1 MFDARCKV
9 LLVVFLL
16 TAVPARAQLSANP
29 WVDPNSEENIASV
42 YQKNKNTNRP
52 EAYFGDNTV
61 LEERPVYANIPK
73 ESDKEDSGLTDKMK
87 NLFSKKKSEE
97 ANPTP
102 TQNLKRRVIHGGKKI
117 SNQKQ
122 AVSGGESGIPDLG
135 FDFSG
140 ENFTKIIRRIQNSF
154 NANFKAL
161 SKQFK

>member
-1 MFDARCKV
+1 MFDAKCKV
-9 LLVVFLL
+9 LLVVILL
-16 TAVPARAQLSANP
+16 AAVPAQAQLSANP
-29 WVDPNSEENIASV
+29 WVDPNSEEDIAAV

-61 LEERPVYANIPK
+61 LKERPVYTNIPK
-73 ESDKEDSGLTDKMK
+73 ESDKEDSGFTDRMK
-87 NLFSKKKSEE
+87 NLFSKKKNEA

-102 TQNLKRRVIHGGKKI
+102 TQNLKRRVISGGKKI

-122 AVSGGESGIPDLG
+122 AVSGGGSGMPDLG

-140 ENFTKIIRRIQNSF
+140 GSFTKIIRRIQNSF
-154 NANFKAL
+154 NANLRAL